1 MAYIH
6 TPACYT
12 ESAERGVDAAR
23 RRKNGRWVRPPGEMA
38 PGVGDLGWVEAAA
51 AITAA
56 VATIGSVGAGIYFQQ
71 KDSKDQKATAAN
83 QEALAKT
90 EAKRADTLQ
99 QEQLRI
105 QKVTEYAKAG
115 LDEQGKPAP
124 GGALA
129 RVASSVPG
137 GWITLGVGSLA
148 VVGLVVYLV
157 MRRRKA
163 TP

>member
-23 RRKNGRWVRPPGEMA
+23 LRKNGRWVRPPGEMA
-38 PGVGDLGWVEAAA
+38 PGVGDLGWLEAAA
-51 AITAA
+51 QI
-56 VATIGSVGAGIYFQQ
+56 ATIAATLATVGASIHFQQ
-71 KDSKDQKATAAN
+71 KDSKDQKAAAAK
-83 QEALAKT
+83 QEALAKD
-90 EAKRADTLQ
+90 EAKRANALQ

-115 LDEQGKPAP
+115 LDEQGNPAP

-148 VVGLVVYLV
+148 VAGIVVYLI
-157 MRRRKA
+157 MRRKA